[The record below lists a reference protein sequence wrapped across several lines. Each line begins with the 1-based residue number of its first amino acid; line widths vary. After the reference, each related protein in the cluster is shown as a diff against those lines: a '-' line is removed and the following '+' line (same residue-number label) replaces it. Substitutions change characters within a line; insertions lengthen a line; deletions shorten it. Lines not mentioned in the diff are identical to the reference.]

1 MQIVRSLDS
10 SCNPP
15 KKTITAGDH
24 KNDKFK
30 EEKSEKSI
38 FAIGDNMVKD
48 LNGWKMSKQL
58 TGNFKVFVKPF
69 SGVIT
74 TCMHD

>member
-1 MQIVRSLDS
+1 
-10 SCNPP
+10 
-15 KKTITAGDH
+15 
-24 KNDKFK
+24 
-30 EEKSEKSI
+30 
-38 FAIGDNMVKD
+38 MVKD